1 MVDAFCVK
9 DDIINVPVV
18 RVYEMFNDF
27 CREENFDIKLTQN
40 AFGRILRQ
48 HFNLDSKL
56 IRLNGK
62 MVHIYIDKEKEIGYD
77 MTDFEKEYLLNLVE
91 KELKE
96 AKIHYE
102 QALERNAPFE
112 QVLNLAKKKMA
123 RERIK
128 HIVRMALDSGLE
140 DEL

>member
-1 MVDAFCVK
+1 MYSDKLQQEKVTSKNEISKMVDAFCVK

-62 MVHIYIDKEKEIGYD
+62 MVYIYIDKEK
-77 MTDFEKEYLLNLVE
+77 
-91 KELKE
+91 
-96 AKIHYE
+96 
-102 QALERNAPFE
+102 
-112 QVLNLAKKKMA
+112 
-123 RERIK
+123 RERI
-128 HIVRMALDSGLE
+128 
-140 DEL
+140 

>member
-1 MVDAFCVK
+1 
-9 DDIINVPVV
+9 
-18 RVYEMFNDF
+18 
-27 CREENFDIKLTQN
+27 
-40 AFGRILRQ
+40 
-48 HFNLDSKL
+48 
-56 IRLNGK
+56 
-62 MVHIYIDKEKEIGYD
+62 
-77 MTDFEKEYLLNLVE
+77 MTDFEKKYLLNLVE

-96 AKIHYE
+96 SKIHYE

-128 HIVRMALDSGLE
+128 HIVRMAIDSGLE